1 MEFGRVSNLTIK
13 IEPTHNMGFYVRV
26 GCGRFAFT
34 NKEDLKL
41 AFMEWCDNPEK
52 LEKAY
57 NEMGPSDETTE
68 EAEAPNP
75 NPRSRLAKAETE
87 TSGDP
92 SERTDRKQA

>member
-57 NEMGPSDETTE
+57 NKIQGPIAEEIRPEPSSEPRGRLA
-68 EAEAPNP
+68 EAE
-75 NPRSRLAKAETE
+75 T
-87 TSGDP
+87 DI
-92 SERTDRKQA
+92 RTDSA